1 MRKQEIH
8 GGFARRRELSGLS
21 GVYTEHGEC
30 ASEAAGKER
39 LLPSASKKIQL
50 FISIFSLAILSLF
63 FLSCTRTPPAPQASP
78 VTGTELKTAPSA
90 KPAAAELWQDEW
102 NRTLKAARAEGRVLI
117 ISTGGSQLRT
127 TLGQAFQ
134 DKYGVSVEVITARG
148 AEVSARL
155 AAERKAGIY
164 LMDIYTGGS
173 TTMLTDLKSIGAL
186 DSAKKVLL
194 LPEVLDGKSWFWGE
208 LTFTDKDATILAF
221 ATAPSPPIA
230 ANSNLVKTGD
240 IVSYID
246 LLQPKWKG
254 KIIMNDPT
262 RAGIGLKWFGVVS
275 QYIMDMDFMRKLAEQ
290 EPLITSDQRLQVE
303 WVASG
308 KYPIAIAPLSGAFG
322 EFKEA
327 GAPIEIIVPKEG
339 TYLTAA
345 TGNVG
350 LINRAPHPNAA
361 RVFIN
366 WLLTKE
372 GQTLWSKAELTQS
385 TRIDVSTDF
394 LPAEKIRDPKVK
406 YLWSEKEDFLLQQP
420 DQAKTAR
427 EIFGRLM
434 K

>member
-1 MRKQEIH
+1 MNSIKNSSINNAGHAERSDES
-8 GGFARRRELSGLS
+8 RRFFDLHKWRIRRNNIISLIAG
-21 GVYTEHGEC
+21 
-30 ASEAAGKER
+30 ASTLIMT
-39 LLPSASKKIQL
+39 LLFVMA
-50 FISIFSLAILSLF
+50 
-63 FLSCTRTPPAPQASP
+63 CTRAAPEAPKGSPATGLIAPPLEKSSVVEP
-78 VTGTELKTAPSA
+78 
-90 KPAAAELWQDEW
+90 WQEEW
-102 NRTLKAARAEGRVLI
+102 DRTLKAARAEGRILI

-127 TLGQAFQ
+127 TLGQTFQ
-134 DKYGVSVEVITARG
+134 EKYGVKVELITARG

-164 LMDIYTGGS
+164 LVDIYIGGS
-173 TTMLTDLKSIGAL
+173 TTMLIDLKSIGAL
-186 DSAKKVLL
+186 DSAKKALL
-194 LPEVLDGKSWFWGE
+194 LPEVLGGKSWYWGE

-230 ANSNLVKTGD
+230 VNSNQVKAGD
-240 IVSYID
+240 IVSYTD

-290 EPLITSDQRLQVE
+290 EPLITSDQRLQME
-303 WVASG
+303 WVAYG
-308 KYPIAIAPLSGAFG
+308 KYPVAIAPLSGAFG

-339 TYLTAA
+339 TYLAAA

-350 LINRAPHPNAA
+350 LVDRSPHSNAA
-361 RVFIN
+361 RLFIN

-372 GQTLWSKAELTQS
+372 GQTLWSKAELNQS
-385 TRIDVSTDF
+385 ARLDVPTDF
-394 LPAEKIRDPKVK
+394 LPVEKIRDSKVK
-406 YLWSEKEDFLLQQP
+406 YFWAETEDFLLQQP
-420 DQAKTAR
+420 EQAKGAR

>member
-1 MRKQEIH
+1 MNSLKNSSISNAGHAERSDE
-8 GGFARRRELSGLS
+8 ARRFFDIRKWRIGRDNIISLIAG
-21 GVYTEHGEC
+21 
-30 ASEAAGKER
+30 ASTLIMTFLFVMACTSTAPEASQG
-39 LLPSASKKIQL
+39 S
-50 FISIFSLAILSLF
+50 
-63 FLSCTRTPPAPQASP
+63 PAAKTGIASP
-78 VTGTELKTAPSA
+78 LEKSSA
-90 KPAAAELWQDEW
+90 VEPWQAEWD
-102 NRTLKAARAEGRVLI
+102 RTLKAARAEGRVLI

-127 TLGQAFQ
+127 TLGQTFQ
-134 DKYGVSVEVITARG
+134 DKYGIKIELITARG

-173 TTMLTDLKSIGAL
+173 TTMLIDLKSIGAL
-186 DSAKKVLL
+186 DSAKKMLL
-194 LPEVLDGKSWFWGE
+194 LPEVLDGKSWYWGE

-230 ANSNLVKTGD
+230 VNSNQVKASD
-240 IVSYID
+240 IVSYND

-275 QYIMDMDFMRKLAEQ
+275 QSIMDMDFMRKLGEQ
-290 EPLITSDQRLQVE
+290 EPLITSDQRLQME
-303 WVASG
+303 WIANG

-327 GAPIEIIVPKEG
+327 GAPVEIIVPKEG

-350 LINRAPHPNAA
+350 IVNRAPHPNAA

-372 GQTLWSKAELTQS
+372 GQNLWSRAELTQS
-385 TRIDVSTDF
+385 SRLDVPTDF
-394 LPAEKIRDPKVK
+394 LPPEKTRVPGIK

-420 DQAKTAR
+420 EQAKAAR